1 MLCVAGGE
9 HARGSVLAAEADALA
24 AFRVKWTLKLAKA
37 VAAAF
42 ADSAAAYMRRAAL
55 EAFALDADDW
65 CAAALLMG
73 PLPGIA

>member
-1 MLCVAGGE
+1 M
-9 HARGSVLAAEADALA
+9 LAAEADALA

-42 ADSAAAYMRRAAL
+42 ADSAAAYMRRTAL

-65 CAAALLMG
+65 CAAAPVTDHLLG
-73 PLPGIA
+73 RTWYGAFR